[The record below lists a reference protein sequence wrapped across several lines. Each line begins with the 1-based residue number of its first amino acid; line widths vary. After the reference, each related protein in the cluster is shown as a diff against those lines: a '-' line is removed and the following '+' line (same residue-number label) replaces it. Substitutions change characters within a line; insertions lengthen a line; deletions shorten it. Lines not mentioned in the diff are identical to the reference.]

1 MDRQAAVIR
10 AEMSETRAE
19 LDRKITRLEARARE
33 FTPQQLKDRYVPE
46 YFLDRAIGAALTLI
60 GVGLAFGAW
69 RRRRTRRDTVRT
81 IAAAYGCW

>member
-33 FTPQQLKDRYVPE
+33 FTPQHLKDRYVPE
-46 YFLDRAIGAALTLI
+46 YFVDRAVGAALTLI
-60 GVGLAFGAW
+60 GASLAVGVW
-69 RRRRTRRDTVRT
+69 KRRRTRRDAVRA

>member
-33 FTPQQLKDRYVPE
+33 FTPHQLKERYVPE
-46 YFLDRAIGAALTLI
+46 YFLDRAIGVALTLI
-60 GVGLAFGAW
+60 GAGLAFGAW
-69 RRRRTRRDTVRT
+69 QRRRTRRDAVRA